1 MASRYMHDPGK
12 DHWEAVRWILRY
24 IKGTVD
30 VGLIFEKDIADKQEC
45 TGYVDFD
52 YAEYFDKRRS
62 TTGYIFTLFLAPV
75 GWPCTLQS
83 TVALS
88 MTEVEYMALTEAL
101 KEAIWLQGLMDDLE
115 IEQDFLL
122 VHCDSVSAIYLAKN
136 QVYHTR
142 TKHID
147 FKYHFV

>member
-12 DHWEAVRWILRY
+12 DHWEAVRWTLRY
-24 IKGTVD
+24 IKGTID

-52 YAEYFDKRRS
+52 YAEDFDKRRS
-62 TTGYIFTLFLAPV
+62 TTGYIFTLSLAPV
-75 GWPCTLQS
+75 GWRSTLQS

-88 MTEVEYMALTEAL
+88 MTEVEYMTLTEAL
-101 KEAIWLQGLMDDLE
+101 KEAIWLQGLMDDLG

-122 VHCDSVSAIYLAKN
+122 VHCDNMSAIYLAKN
-136 QVYHTR
+136 
-142 TKHID
+142 
-147 FKYHFV
+147 